1 MRYKKNKRRIKCSRC
16 GFDMVVRKK
25 VNYPFGKN
33 SKKRITY
40 FLFCKHCKL
49 KIKNGKK
56 LKD

>member
-40 FLFCKHCKL
+40 FC
-49 KIKNGKK
+49 
-56 LKD
+56 